1 MSSWDSSLAQ
11 KDDFFSF
18 FGRGSGRG
26 KGQIFSLLFFS
37 LEGTIFGER
46 VVNAKGVKGSTAI
59 VERNWRGVGSLCF
72 IDGMPAWIRPDI

>member
-26 KGQIFSLLFFS
+26 KGQIFSLLFFFLS
-37 LEGTIFGER
+37 LFGRDDIWGEGSKREGGERIDCYCRAELEGGR
-46 VVNAKGVKGSTAI
+46 VA
-59 VERNWRGVGSLCF
+59 LF
-72 IDGMPAWIRPDI
+72 Y